1 MDDSTTSNASVPPLK
16 NMLLRIIRM
25 LLSID
30 VGIKNLAMCL
40 IDPKTKKIK
49 NWDVDG
55 VPPNHSDGLYLS
67 LIKHLE
73 SKPWI
78 CESLQVLIEK
88 QPDRNKGMKS
98 VEHLL
103 HAYLLTKDPNR
114 EVIIWDARFKVPD
127 VAGPGKT
134 KYAQRKATSI
144 ERARKFIKE
153 TNTEWV
159 DFFDKHKKKDDL
171 ADTVMQALSFINRD
185 APRTKPK
192 ETRTQVARKPT
203 ENQKRTKYSKANLA
217 YIIKNKLPQDAR
229 FKKDLARYYKSID
242 ELIKEFDL

>member
-1 MDDSTTSNASVPPLK
+1 
-16 NMLLRIIRM
+16 M

-67 LIKHLE
+67 LVKHLE
-73 SKPWI
+73 TKPWM
-78 CESLQVLIEK
+78 CDSRQVLIEK

-103 HAYLLTKDPNR
+103 HAYLLTKDPTR

-127 VAGPGKT
+127 VAGPGKA
-134 KYAQRKATSI
+134 KYAARKAASI
-144 ERARKFIKE
+144 ERARAFIKE
-153 TNTEWV
+153 TNQEWV
-159 DFFDKHKKKDDL
+159 EFFDKHKKKDDL

-185 APRTKPK
+185 APKTKPK
-192 ETRTQVARKPT
+192 EDKKLTARKPT

-217 YIIKNKLPQDAR
+217 YIVKNNMTQDTR
-229 FKKDLARYYKSID
+229 FRKDLARYYKSLD
-242 ELIKEFDL
+242 ELVAEFDL